1 MIDSL
6 ANGAL
11 VAGYV
16 LAVPFTLWVP
26 GFQRMWKRREPWA
39 FATEQVGAALIVT
52 GWSLKGN
59 TPAAVVNAAWFL
71 GFGAAYVAKGR
82 RSA

>member
-1 MIDSL
+1 MSSPL
-6 ANGAL
+6 ATGTL

-39 FATEQVGAALIVT
+39 FATEQLGAALITT
-52 GWSLKGN
+52 GWAIKGN
-59 TPAAVVNAAWFL
+59 QPAVVVNAAWFL
-71 GFGAAYVAKGR
+71 GFGAAYVIKGR
-82 RSA
+82 RDA